1 MGMPSEGLLANATI
15 KRLIRDVP
23 LCKLEDDAAV
33 VKSGIADDWNVC
45 AVVDSHRTV
54 LGLLELE
61 RIPTT
66 KVPIEDI
73 MKPAPLTLRPSMLID
88 EAIAYFNDSD
98 LTFALVT
105 KLTGELMGAIRKSDL
120 ENTQSSFSDSRT
132 VGNDRWR

>member
-15 KRLIRDVP
+15 KGLIREVP
-23 LCKLEDDAAV
+23 TCKLRDDAAA

-45 AVVDSHRTV
+45 AVIDPRRIV

-61 RIPTT
+61 RIPNNEA
-66 KVPIEDI
+66 PIEDM

-88 EAIAYFNDSD
+88 EAIAYFDQSD
-98 LTFALVT
+98 LAFALVT

-120 ENTQSSFSDSRT
+120 DSHRHE
-132 VGNDRWR
+132 

>member
-1 MGMPSEGLLANATI
+1 MGMPSEGSLANTTI
-15 KRLIRDVP
+15 KRLIREI
-23 LCKLEDDAAV
+23 LFCKLEDDAAAV
-33 VKSGIADDWNVC
+33 TSGIAEDWNIC
-45 AVVDSHRTV
+45 VVIDPQRIV

-88 EAIAYFNDSD
+88 ETIAYFDQSD

-120 ENTQSSFSDSRT
+120 ESYRHE
-132 VGNDRWR
+132 

>member
-1 MGMPSEGLLANATI
+1 MDMPSEGVLANATI

-23 LCKLEDDAAV
+23 LCKLEDDAAA

-88 EAIAYFNDSD
+88 EALAYFGQSD

-120 ENTQSSFSDSRT
+120 QSYR
-132 VGNDRWR
+132 RE